1 MSFQTRAIAWLLV
14 SRVTRFVRAG
24 SLAVIALVAVPVL
37 SACDTSP
44 GAAALVGSNR
54 ITTDALQTQVNQSL
68 EGGQLQSQSGFDQA
82 AFTRQ
87 LLAHMINVRLLAA
100 AAATHDVTVTQ
111 KDIDGQTAVFVKQ
124 AGSLKSLQQQAAS
137 GGVTAAQLPGFIRFA
152 ALEQKL
158 SGALVA
164 DMTASPAQLA
174 AEYQKNIDQFDQFE
188 IAQIVVRSKARAE
201 QILHSVRKHPG
212 SFASYARS
220 DSIDTATKSKGGLV
234 GFVGRTALQ
243 QALGVSTPPKEGTFA
258 LAHTSSGYIVVHLIS
273 RRVQPESAVTQQLK
287 ASLFSSQAQS
297 LLDKAISAEAARLG
311 VHVSPRYGRWD
322 ASTDSVVAVT
332 SPVSSSG

>member
-1 MSFQTRAIAWLLV
+1 
-14 SRVTRFVRAG
+14 VRAG
-24 SLAVIALVAVPVL
+24 SLAIIALVASLAL

-54 ITTDALQTQVNQSL
+54 ITTDALQKQVNESL
-68 EGGQLQSQSGFDQA
+68 SGGQLQSQSGFDQA
-82 AFTRQ
+82 SFTRQ

-100 AAATHDVTVTQ
+100 AAATHKVSVTQ
-111 KDIDGQTAVFVKQ
+111 QDITSQTAAFVKQ
-124 AGSLKSLQQQAAS
+124 AGSLQALQQQAAS
-137 GGVTAAQLPGFIRFA
+137 GGVTKAQLPGFIEFA

-164 DMTASPAQLA
+164 DLTATPAQLT

-188 IAQIVVRSKARAE
+188 IAQIVVKSKARAE
-201 QILHSVRKHPG
+201 QILRSVRKNPG

-220 DSIDTATKSKGGLV
+220 DSLDTTTRDKGGLV

-243 QALGVSTPPKEGTFA
+243 KALGISNPPKAGAFA
-258 LAHTSSGYIVVHLIS
+258 TAHSSSEYVVVHVIS
-273 RRVQPESAVTQQLK
+273 RKVQPESAVTQQLK
-287 ASLFSSQAQS
+287 QSLFSSQAQT
-297 LLDKAISAEAARLG
+297 LLSKAISAEADRLG

>member
-1 MSFQTRAIAWLLV
+1 V
-14 SRVTRFVRAG
+14 SRVTRVVRAG
-24 SLAVIALVAVPVL
+24 SLAVVVLVAVPAL

-44 GAAALVGSNR
+44 GAAALVGTNR
-54 ITTDALQTQVNQSL
+54 ITTDALQTQVNESL
-68 EGGQLQSQSGFDQA
+68 SGGDVQSQAGFDQA
-82 AFTRQ
+82 SFTRQ

-111 KDIDGQTAVFVKQ
+111 KDIDSQTAAFIKQ

-137 GGVTAAQLPGFIRFA
+137 GGVTVAQLPGFIRFA

-164 DMTASPAQLA
+164 DMTATPAQLA

-188 IAQIVVRSKARAE
+188 IAQIVVRSHARAQ
-201 QILHSVRKHPG
+201 QILRSVRRHPG

-220 DSIDTATKSKGGLV
+220 DSIDTATKHTGGLV

-243 QALGVSTPPKEGTFA
+243 QALGLSHPPTAGSFA
-258 LAHTSSGYIVVHLIS
+258 IGRTSSGYIVVHVIS
-273 RRVQPESAVTQQLK
+273 RRVQPESAVTNQLK
-287 ASLFSSQAQS
+287 QSLFSPQAQA
-297 LLDKAISAEAARLG
+297 LLAKAIATEADRLG